1 MCCFSDFLLWFAI
14 SQIFPHS
21 PPIGE
26 DCKGKHKKWGIK
38 TYSPFYLAKNTYRLI
53 GPWYL
58 SGYVQ
63 GGQIQDLGPGDGEG
77 LFGAA
82 FDGTAV
88 RQFESEEGACL
99 VGGRRQDSVKRF
111 GRRGQLQGGL
121 AGPGDRE
128 LGSFED
134 RLVERGNIG
143 VFVYQEIA
151 DDLFLLGARVDVDGF
166 DGDVARN
173 GELD

>member
-1 MCCFSDFLLWFAI
+1 MSNFWGAVQNL
-14 SQIFPHS
+14 FP
-21 PPIGE
+21 IL
-26 DCKGKHKKWGIK
+26 
-38 TYSPFYLAKNTYRLI
+38 FAKNRCRLI

-63 GGQIQDLGPGDGEG
+63 GRQIQDLGPSDGEG
-77 LFGAA
+77 LFGTS
-82 FDGTAV
+82 FDGAAV
-88 RQFESEEGACL
+88 REVEPEEGTCL
-99 VGGRRQDSVKRF
+99 VGGRRQDGVKRF
-111 GRRGQLQGGL
+111 GCRGQLQGGL

-134 RLVERGNIG
+134 RLMERGDIG

-151 DDLFLLGARVDVDGF
+151 GDLFLLGTRVDVDGF

-173 GELD
+173 GKLD